1 MREKGAKTSK
11 LFMRTTLSLTKNCC
25 NATLFDESPGFLSV
39 FRKQERV
46 FVVILVIPWS
56 WSNQHLEW

>member
-25 NATLFDESPGFLSV
+25 NATLFDEFT
-39 FRKQERV
+39 RV
-46 FVVILVIPWS
+46 FIRVQETGKSIRGYSCHSVVM
-56 WSNQHLEW
+56 E